1 MATETIPPATPGD
14 ATSLTDQIPWLITS
28 DLQLVVLLTGTE
40 GSGNKETM
48 TLAEVFCW
56 ITKTRGAT
64 EAVMLDHNVSPLPK
78 EKIDQLLIN
87 CFKCFGC

>member
-40 GSGNKETM
+40 GTKETM

-56 ITKTRGAT
+56 ITKIRGAT
-64 EAVMLDHNVSPLPK
+64 EAVMLDHNVSPLLK